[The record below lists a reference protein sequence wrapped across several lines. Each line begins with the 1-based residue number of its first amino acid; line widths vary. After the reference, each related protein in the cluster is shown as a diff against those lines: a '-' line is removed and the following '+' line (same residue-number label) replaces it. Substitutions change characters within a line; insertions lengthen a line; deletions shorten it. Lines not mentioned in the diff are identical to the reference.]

1 MTAERFS
8 KAATTWDKKPRRVEL
23 AEKISTAISQLPLHK
38 DMQAMEFGCG
48 TGLVSLALA
57 PKLRSLT
64 AIDRAEGMLEVLQ
77 KKIDTQQLTNMQCCN
92 ADIFADDFSKRYDL
106 IFCSMTLHHLPD
118 AEKALQ
124 RFATLLNPGGYL
136 AVADLV
142 SEDGSFHDPS
152 VEDVYYNGFDTEAL
166 KTILAPHEMVE
177 LHSSIAHTI
186 HKETN
191 GRDYPVFLLTG
202 RKKIQ

>member
-8 KAATTWDKKPRRVEL
+8 KAAATWDEKPRRIEL

-38 DMQAMEFGCG
+38 DMKAMEFGCG

-57 PKLRSLT
+57 PKLHTLS
-64 AIDRAEGMLEVLQ
+64 AIDRAEGMLAVLQ

-92 ADIFADDFSKRYDL
+92 EDIFADDFSKRYDL
-106 IFCSMTLHHLPD
+106 IICSMTLHHLSD

-166 KTILAPHEMVE
+166 KTILAQQQITALDSTVV
-177 LHSSIAHTI
+177 HTI
-186 HKETN
+186 HKETS
-191 GRDYPVFLLTG
+191 GRDYPVFLLSGCKVTE
-202 RKKIQ
+202 